1 MQKKI
6 MSAVLAS
13 ALLITGCAGNGATG
27 SSIKENGVR
36 ESGENAEEAADA
48 GSGRPV
54 RFKVEPETFAL
65 TLFDGEEKLE
75 ASLPGEQKEVEAVKE
90 SGGGTEW
97 FYPQQNMRV
106 TVTPETDYL
115 AVTFLSDSGKDTTGN
130 WPVVKGDYFY
140 LPMGEGKRV
149 PGKDEGWAKYLTDM
163 DFTVMESLSMPFFAV
178 SQGEKALVYIME
190 DPYRTELH
198 FENPDGLE
206 VELRHTYPEIDPNKS
221 KRFRIYVTDNE
232 PVRIAGVYKDYLKE
246 TGRFT
251 TLEQK
256 AGRNREVRK
265 LYGAPHFY
273 LWCGRAVEP
282 EDINWAAFRR
292 ASGEPALTYVAE
304 YVQELE
310 TGSEFL
316 NVLNEIRSQDY
327 VSGYQKNVICR
338 GITEAVAGRD
348 FYDREKLPEP
358 VKTGKLPGPAGTAEP
373 LSGAE
378 ELNEPEQIAL
388 NKAALYANLSGV
400 FITEP
405 ENWGIKG
412 SAGLIEEMKAGG
424 IDKAWTG
431 LDNWENAW
439 RNPKLVQA
447 AADAGYLIGPYDSY
461 HSIHEPGKEEWNTAA
476 FKDLS
481 LYEEA
486 VIENRNGEKAAGFN
500 KVGRKLNPA
509 LALPSVKDRTSW
521 ILGTGVPF
529 NSWFV
534 DCDAAGELYDDYT
547 PSRRS
552 TMEQDTAARMERL
565 DYIGEELGMVVGS
578 EGGNDYAAQH
588 IAFAHGIELPSFSWR
603 DQDMK
608 KNKES
613 MYYIGKYYSA
623 SGGVPEHFGKKIPLK
638 EEWRRIFTDI
648 SFDVP
653 LYRLVYNNS
662 VITTYH
668 WDWSTLKIEGEETAR
683 MMREILYDVPPLY
696 HLDRETWDR
705 EKETITAH
713 VKVWSEFAGKAVRE
727 EMTDFEYLSEDG
739 KVQRTAFGEDLEAAA
754 NFSEEPF
761 FYQSTEIPP
770 GNVLIRSGDS
780 VQLYC
785 PRVY

>member
-1 MQKKI
+1 MYRKLI
-6 MSAVLAS
+6 GAVMVS
-13 ALLITGCAGNGATG
+13 ALLITGCAGNGAAQKRIEE
-27 SSIKENGVR
+27 SR
-36 ESGENAEEAADA
+36 ESAEAADT
-48 GSGRPV
+48 GSGRRV
-54 RFKVEPETFAL
+54 RFEVEPETFAL
-65 TLFDGEEKLE
+65 ALFDGEEKLE
-75 ASLPGEQKEVEAVKE
+75 ASLPGERKKTEMVKE
-90 SGGGTEW
+90 SGDGTEW
-97 FYPQQNMRV
+97 FYPEQKMRV
-106 TVTPETDYL
+106 RVSTETDYL
-115 AVTFLSDSGKDTTGN
+115 AVTFISDSGEDNTGN
-130 WPVVKGDYFY
+130 WPVAKGDYFY

-149 PGKDEGWAKYLTDM
+149 PGKDERWREYLTDM

-178 SQGEKALVYIME
+178 SQGDKALVYIME

-198 FENPDGLE
+198 FEDSDGLK
-206 VELRHTYPEIDPNKS
+206 VELRHSYPEIDPGKS
-221 KRFRIYVTDNE
+221 KRFRIYATDNE

-246 TGRFT
+246 KGRFT

-256 AGRNREVRK
+256 AVQNPNVRK

-282 EDINWAAFRR
+282 EDIDWAAFRR
-292 ASGEPALTYVAE
+292 SAGEPAMAYVAE
-304 YVQELE
+304 YVKEME
-310 TGSEFL
+310 TGSEFET
-316 NVLNEIRSQDY
+316 VLNEIRSQDY

-338 GITEAVAGRD
+338 GITEAVAGVD
-348 FYDREKLPEP
+348 FYNSEKLPEP
-358 VKTGKLPGPAGTAEP
+358 AKTAGQ
-373 LSGAE
+373 LSGPE
-378 ELNEPEQIAL
+378 EQNEPERIAL
-388 NKAALYANLSGV
+388 NKAALYANLPGV
-400 FITEP
+400 FTEP
-405 ENWGIKG
+405 ENWGLKG
-412 SAGLIEEMKAGG
+412 SAGLIQEMKAGG
-424 IDKAWTG
+424 INEAWIG

-476 FKDLS
+476 FREPS

-486 VIENRNGEKAAGFN
+486 TVENRDGEKVEGFN
-500 KVGRKLNPA
+500 NVGRKLNPV

-521 ILGTGVPF
+521 ILGTGIPF

-547 PSRRS
+547 PSRRT

-578 EGGNDYAAQH
+578 EGGNDYAAQY

-613 MYYIGKYYSA
+613 SYFIGKYYSA

-638 EEWRRIFTDI
+638 EEWSHIFTDI
-648 SFDVP
+648 AFDVP
-653 LYRLVYNNS
+653 LYRLVYNNG

-668 WDWSTLKIEGEETAR
+668 WDWSTLKIEGKETAR
-683 MMREILYDVPPLY
+683 MMREILYNVPPLY
-696 HLDRETWDR
+696 HLDLENWDR
-705 EKETITAH
+705 EKETVTAH

-739 KVQRTAFGEDLEAAA
+739 MVQRTAFGEDLEVAA

-761 FYQSTEIPP
+761 LYQSTKIPP
-770 GNVLIRSGDS
+770 GNVLIRSGAS

>member
-1 MQKKI
+1 MQKNI

-27 SSIKENGVR
+27 SNIKENGVR
-36 ESGENAEEAADA
+36 ESRENAEEAAEA

-75 ASLPGEQKEVEAVKE
+75 ASLPGEQKEVEALKE
-90 SGGGTEW
+90 SEDGTEW

-106 TVTPETDYL
+106 TVTPETDHL
-115 AVTFLSDSGKDTTGN
+115 AVTFISDSGKDNTVN
-130 WPVVKGDYFY
+130 WPAARGDYFY

-178 SQGEKALVYIME
+178 SQGDKALVYIME

-198 FENPDGLE
+198 FEDPDGLE
-206 VELRHTYPEIDPNKS
+206 VELRHSYPEIAPNKS
-221 KRFRIYVTDNE
+221 KGFRIYVTDNE

-256 AGRNREVRK
+256 AGRNQEVQK

-273 LWCGRAVEP
+273 LWCSRAVEP
-282 EDINWAAFRR
+282 EDINWTAFRS
-292 ASGEPALTYVAE
+292 AAGEPAMAYVAE
-304 YVQELE
+304 YVKSQE
-310 TGSEFL
+310 TGSEFG

-327 VSGYQKNVICR
+327 VSRYQQNVICR

-348 FYDREKLPEP
+348 FYDRGRLPEP
-358 VKTGKLPGPAGTAEP
+358 VKNAKGLPGAK
-373 LSGAE
+373 
-378 ELNEPEQIAL
+378 ELNEPERIAL
-388 NKAALYANLSGV
+388 NKAALYANLPGV

-405 ENWGIKG
+405 ENWGTKG

-424 IDKAWTG
+424 IDKAWIG

-476 FKDLS
+476 FKDHT

-486 VIENRNGEKAAGFN
+486 AIENRGGEKVAGFN
-500 KVGRKLNPA
+500 EVGRKLNPM

-547 PSRRS
+547 PSRRT

-578 EGGNDYAAQH
+578 EGGNDYAVQH

-613 MYYIGKYYSA
+613 KYYIGKYYSA

-638 EEWRRIFTDI
+638 EEWSHIFTDI

-683 MMREILYDVPPLY
+683 MMREILYHVPPLY

-713 VKVWSEFAGKAVRE
+713 VKVWSEFAGKAARE

-739 KVQRTAFGEDLEAAA
+739 KVQRTEFGKDLEVAA

-761 FYQSTEIPP
+761 LYQSIEIPP

-780 VQLYC
+780 VHLYC
-785 PRVY
+785 PQVY